1 MAYIT
6 FPGGAVVCRSGGR
19 IFDVLSLVRLNLFVG
34 DDAMWVAVSGR
45 SVKIVDEVDVTV
57 RRRGWIQDVSHGVRL
72 DPRREWGR
80 SAVGRFCL
88 RYPSL
93 DALVIHSRRVLQ
105 DLGCVVGDDG
115 RLSIV

>member
-1 MAYIT
+1 VEGRRA
-6 FPGGAVVCRSGGR
+6 FGDGALAVAK
-19 IFDVLSLVRLNLFVG
+19 IFYRLESSALRG
-34 DDAMWVAVSGR
+34 VAVSGR
-45 SVKIVDEVDVTV
+45 SVKVVDEVDVTV
-57 RRRGWIQDVSHGVRL
+57 RRRGWIQDVFHGVEL

-80 SAVGRFCL
+80 SAVGSYCL

-93 DALVIHSRRVLQ
+93 DTLVIHSRRVLQ